1 VSPTDP
7 PDCPEPPRRGADIVA
22 AATGWTRVHPRW
34 AVAVVLAVAL
44 ALTALADWP
53 HQATRGQLQADLES
67 YVSQVRA
74 DVLSCGRGVED
85 SLSAYN
91 LIMAGVS
98 TERGTAE
105 GIADRAAVDCTPS
118 GNAMILDVTALQP
131 PRSLARYH
139 LEVGAAQLYGWAS
152 SDAVDAMQYLHAL
165 LVSPGDA
172 ARLAQLRNILADMQ
186 QRASAAQAVFDRA
199 ASAVGAPTE
208 SLSLDA
214 IRPGVLV
221 G

>member
-1 VSPTDP
+1 
-7 PDCPEPPRRGADIVA
+7 
-22 AATGWTRVHPRW
+22 
-34 AVAVVLAVAL
+34 
-44 ALTALADWP
+44 
-53 HQATRGQLQADLES
+53 
-67 YVSQVRA
+67 
-74 DVLSCGRGVED
+74 
-85 SLSAYN
+85 
-91 LIMAGVS
+91 
-98 TERGTAE
+98 
-105 GIADRAAVDCTPS
+105 
-118 GNAMILDVTALQP
+118 MILDVTALQP

-199 ASAVGAPTE
+199 ANAVHAPTE

>member
-1 VSPTDP
+1 
-7 PDCPEPPRRGADIVA
+7 
-22 AATGWTRVHPRW
+22 
-34 AVAVVLAVAL
+34 VVLAVAL

-53 HQATRGQLQADLES
+53 YQATRGQLQADLES

-91 LIMAGVS
+91 QIMAGAS
-98 TERGTAE
+98 TERATAE
-105 GIADRAAVDCTPS
+105 GIADRAALDCTPS

-199 ASAVGAPTE
+199 ANAVHAPTE